1 MKLKIGTRG
10 SHLARTQSMT
20 VAAAL
25 EQLGHETML
34 EIIRTAGDDSSAP
47 TFASIGAQGVFVREI
62 EQALLDKRIDVAVH
76 SCKDLPT
83 HSPEGLV
90 VAAIPQ
96 RYDAADM
103 LIANHSVSRHDGGS
117 IPLAAGAVVGT
128 SSARRQ
134 SWLKHLRPDLEF
146 KPLRGNVPTRV
157 GKLEEGYDAILLAAA
172 GLERLA
178 TTLLGDD
185 GPTIELE
192 AYDVTRLDPRVFVP
206 APAQGAL
213 ALQCRANAD
222 EVVSALAALDD
233 PASRACV
240 MAEREVLE
248 RVEGGCELAF
258 GAYCRELEQGC
269 EFVMMLERDGQLL
282 RDIQHDHSPAALAAS
297 VWETIAAR

>member
-1 MKLKIGTRG
+1 MKLRIGTRG
-10 SHLARTQSMT
+10 SHLARTQSTT
-20 VAAAL
+20 VANAL
-25 EQLGHETML
+25 EAQGHETEL
-34 EIIRTAGDDSSAP
+34 VIIRTAGDDSSAP
-47 TFASIGAQGVFVREI
+47 SFGSIGPQGVFVREI
-62 EQALLDKRIDVAVH
+62 EQALIEKRIDVAVH

-83 HSPEGLV
+83 SSPEGLV
-90 VAAIPQ
+90 IAAVPQ

-103 LIANHSVSRHDGGS
+103 LIANRRVSRHDGGS

-134 SWLKHLRPDLEF
+134 SWIKHLRPDLEF
-146 KPLRGNVPTRV
+146 KPLRGNVPTRI
-157 GKLEEGYDAILLAAA
+157 GRLEEGYDAILLASA

-178 TTLLGDD
+178 TKLLGDD
-185 GPTIELE
+185 GPTIALE

-213 ALQCRANAD
+213 ALQCRTDAD
-222 EVVSALAALDD
+222 EVIAALAALDD

-248 RVEGGCELAF
+248 RVEGGCDLAF
-258 GAYCRELEQGC
+258 GAYCRPIERGC
-269 EFVMMLERDGQLL
+269 EFVAMLERNGQLL
-282 RDIQHDHSPAALAAS
+282 RDIQHDDNPGALAAS